1 MAQFSWKVIESKPAS
16 LHSVLESVEK
26 CNNDISLC
34 LHSSSHKTRILS
46 QLETFLQ
53 SVREISEDPSFK
65 QYIETLPSLEF
76 LKTTG
81 VVQIHPSY
89 LGNVNSGIYAYLS
102 NFLMH
107 YNDDFSGVWISCGD
121 IVPLDSLGYLTTGDY
136 QGLVSLRISL
146 RVLAFIPKLD
156 VIIGKI
162 SRIRPR
168 SISVLAYG
176 IFNVSVKPENLPEI
190 KQENSEYSLVCNGKT
205 VSENAL
211 LTLQLIG
218 VNVLKRN
225 KWLNLSAKLHNVTE

>member
-26 CNNDISLC
+26 CNNGKFLVQFLSIPRHTTILSNNFVKLPSDISLC

-76 LKTTG
+76 LKTTYVFSFYLYFLRG

-102 NFLMH
+102 NFLM
-107 YNDDFSGVWISCGD
+107 
-121 IVPLDSLGYLTTGDY
+121 
-136 QGLVSLRISL
+136 Q
-146 RVLAFIPKLD
+146 
-156 VIIGKI
+156 
-162 SRIRPR
+162 
-168 SISVLAYG
+168 
-176 IFNVSVKPENLPEI
+176 
-190 KQENSEYSLVCNGKT
+190 
-205 VSENAL
+205 
-211 LTLQLIG
+211 
-218 VNVLKRN
+218 
-225 KWLNLSAKLHNVTE
+225 

>member
-156 VIIGKI
+156 VII
-162 SRIRPR
+162 
-168 SISVLAYG
+168 
-176 IFNVSVKPENLPEI
+176 VKPENLPEI